1 MVFCK
6 FKKALRYSS
15 IKIQARRFEQPHLIW
30 NNFVTDWQFLCKL
43 KNNNTFTDKPS
54 PPQGPLEAT
63 GMTETSCTIAWR
75 PPADDGGTPLL
86 DYTVQRKETSKRS
99 WQSMGTV
106 SETSLH
112 MTDLVLNTPYNFR
125 ITARNKEGDSEPYV
139 SEDPI
144 IAGRK
149 ISKALC
155 LLKYGNNTKLV
166 IQALAYLCF
175 AEHFETV
182 IVIKPCLLN
191 LFIIRVCFL

>member
-1 MVFCK
+1 MGK
-6 FKKALRYSS
+6 TSYNTKLY
-15 IKIQARRFEQPHLIW
+15 
-30 NNFVTDWQFLCKL
+30 NFI
-43 KNNNTFTDKPS
+43 DKPS

-99 WQSMGTV
+99 WQSVGTV
-106 SETSLH
+106 TETSLH

-149 ISKALC
+149 ISKALY
-155 LLKYGNNTKLV
+155 LLKQVVYVYNSCYSYFQNSLKQVSFKNFAYKPLYEEILLPV
-166 IQALAYLCF
+166 IYTFVL
-175 AEHFETV
+175 
-182 IVIKPCLLN
+182 
-191 LFIIRVCFL
+191 